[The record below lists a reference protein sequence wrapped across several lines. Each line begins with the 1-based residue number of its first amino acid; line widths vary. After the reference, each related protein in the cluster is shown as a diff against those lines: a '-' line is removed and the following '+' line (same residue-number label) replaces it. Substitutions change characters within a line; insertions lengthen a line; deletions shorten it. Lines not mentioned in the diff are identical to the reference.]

1 MIKPAVRPTDLTV
14 FREVG
19 GGARPSV
26 STSIMMVA
34 RRANPSSCPSNR
46 SLFKGVQAA
55 LAAAMRAIPDQD
67 PRDTVFDDCSALKH
81 FVIDYGAL
89 RQRIRAAL
97 EKHWRS
103 RRPGSAISRSGCP
116 VKVRRN
122 GSSEGAIKFGWFA
135 MDRLLPDADKK

>member
-14 FREVG
+14 FREV

-46 SLFKGVQAA
+46 SLFKGVQTA

-67 PRDTVFDDCSALKH
+67 PRCSMIALHSSISSLTTVPCGSGSELP
-81 FVIDYGAL
+81 L
-89 RQRIRAAL
+89 RNT
-97 EKHWRS
+97 
-103 RRPGSAISRSGCP
+103 G
-116 VKVRRN
+116 
-122 GSSEGAIKFGWFA
+122 
-135 MDRLLPDADKK
+135 DPDAPGVLSQEAVAR